1 MKKILILLAQ
11 KGFEEVEALTP
22 ADYLRRVGA
31 KVDMISLGDSKIVRG
46 AHQIQIVTDGI
57 LKDISSENYDCII
70 LPGGMPGASIL
81 QKDDRVIRIVEEFE
95 RNGKVI
101 AAICAAPIVLDK
113 AGVLKDRYYTC
124 YPGVENEIC
133 FGKHVN
139 KSVVKDETLI
149 TAKGPYLAGEFA
161 LKICETLFGTSIR
174 NKLENEILFRSL
186 DI

>member
-1 MKKILILLAQ
+1 MLL
-11 KGFEEVEALTP
+11 
-22 ADYLRRVGA
+22 
-31 KVDMISLGDSKIVRG
+31 
-46 AHQIQIVTDGI
+46 
-57 LKDISSENYDCII
+57 
-70 LPGGMPGASIL
+70 IL